1 MIQLVKIS
9 DSPRS
14 RGQDAPHIRTHVWL
28 KSWTLAPASASP
40 ALLAAYPN
48 KSRLLFVL
56 GKEDGEFVVIVRT
69 GLHEVEVLFAK

>member
-1 MIQLVKIS
+1 
-9 DSPRS
+9 
-14 RGQDAPHIRTHVWL
+14 VWL